1 MRQLSGIDS
10 SFLNMETARQQGHVA
25 GVVVLDPTS
34 APADWGF
41 GTIKELIAG
50 RLHLLPPFRRR
61 LASVPFD
68 LDHPYWI
75 EDPDFD
81 LDFHLRHI
89 AVPAPG
95 DDAQLADL
103 VARIHARP
111 LDRSRP
117 LWELYLIEGLAGDRV
132 AVFTKLHHAAVDGVS
147 GAEILT
153 TLLDVTPEQREIAAD
168 DSWRPDRIPTG
179 VELLAR
185 TGLTTLLKPGK
196 AVRVGYQTLRA
207 MPGLK
212 PFERLPSFLGIDRSD
227 DILSRPTLVA
237 PRSRLNQEITPHRRF
252 AFGDVELE
260 IVKAIKNAHAT
271 TVNDVVI
278 AVTAGAVRRWLVA
291 HDDLPER
298 SLQAMIP
305 ISIRTEA
312 EQGVIGNHVSAV
324 ITPIGTHLADPVE
337 RLAFVHE
344 TMLVAK
350 EQHQATPATLLQD
363 FAEFAPPAV
372 AARAARLAFRNGRA
386 GRISPFNLVI
396 SNIPG
401 PGFPLYLAGAT
412 LLGHYPVS
420 AVAEG
425 AALNVTLH
433 RYLDH
438 LCFGLVADRTLV
450 PELWKMMADIGDE
463 VALLAETG

>member
-10 SFLNMETARQQGHVA
+10 SFLNMETPTQQGHVA
-25 GVVVLDPTS
+25 GVVVVDPAT
-34 APADWGF
+34 APPGWGF
-41 GTIKELIAG
+41 ETIKELIAS

-61 LASVPFD
+61 LVTVPLD

-81 LDFHLRHI
+81 LDYHLRHI

-95 DDAQLADL
+95 HDAQLADL

-117 LWELYLIEGLAGDRV
+117 LWELYVIEGLRGGRV
-132 AVFTKLHHAAVDGVS
+132 ATLTKLHHAAVDGVS

-153 TLLDVTPEQREIAAD
+153 ILLDLTPEPRELEAD
-168 DSWRPDRIPTG
+168 DSWRSDRVPSG

-185 TGLTTLLKPGK
+185 TGITSMLMPGK
-196 AVRVGYQTLRA
+196 ALRVGYQTLRA
-207 MPGLK
+207 LPGLK
-212 PFERLPSFLGIDRSD
+212 PLKMLPAMLGIDRSD

-237 PRSRLNQEITPHRRF
+237 PRSRLNREISPHRRL
-252 AFGDVELE
+252 AFGDVSLE
-260 IVKAIKNAHAT
+260 TVKAIKNAHAT

-278 AVTAGAVRRWLVA
+278 AVSAGAVRRWLIA
-291 HDDLPER
+291 HDDVPER

-312 EQGVIGNHVSAV
+312 EKGSIGNHVSA
-324 ITPIGTHLADPVE
+324 IIAPIGTHLADPVE
-337 RLAFVHE
+337 RLQFVHE

-372 AARAARLAFRNGRA
+372 AARAARVAFRNGRA

-401 PGFPLYLAGAT
+401 PAFPLYLAGAE

-420 AVAEG
+420 AIAEG
-425 AALNVTLH
+425 AALNITLH
-433 RYLDH
+433 RYRDH
-438 LCFGLVADRTLV
+438 LCFGLVADRYLV
-450 PELWKMMADIGDE
+450 PELWHMLADLQDE
-463 VALLAETG
+463 VAVLAGSA